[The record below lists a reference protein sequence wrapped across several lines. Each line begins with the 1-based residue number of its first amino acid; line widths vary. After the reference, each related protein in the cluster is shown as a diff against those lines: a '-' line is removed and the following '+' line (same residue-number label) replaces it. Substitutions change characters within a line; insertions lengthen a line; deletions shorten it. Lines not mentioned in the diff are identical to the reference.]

1 MKPSNVARRTRP
13 KAAPLPGSARRLASP
28 GKKLEAALH
37 GRVDSGLPEPSKPK
51 VSPRRSRQP
60 STSSAGPKQEA
71 KQEARQGISRRPVAV
86 ETTRAQRGPLA
97 LEAKLAE
104 REAAVRAELRAG
116 REALEAE
123 LKTVK

>member
-1 MKPSNVARRTRP
+1 MMKPSNVARRTRP

-51 VSPRRSRQP
+51 VAPRHARQ
-60 STSSAGPKQEA
+60 PKQEA
-71 KQEARQGISRRPVAV
+71 TQGISRRPVAV